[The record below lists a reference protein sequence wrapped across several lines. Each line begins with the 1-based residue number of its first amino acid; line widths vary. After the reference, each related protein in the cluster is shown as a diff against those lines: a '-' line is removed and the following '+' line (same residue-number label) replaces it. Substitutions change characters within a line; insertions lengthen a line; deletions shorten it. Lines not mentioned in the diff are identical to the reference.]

1 MKMSVIPNYSSGDVD
16 KAADKESGG
25 RRLARRIVAHLKKI
39 LQLTINLVLANLGV
53 HLVHP
58 HEVAALPVHA
68 LRDASVVVETLHR
81 ARADTVLA
89 EVVGVQVV
97 LGCHLP

>member
-1 MKMSVIPNYSSGDVD
+1 MF
-16 KAADKESGG
+16 
-25 RRLARRIVAHLKKI
+25 
-39 LQLTINLVLANLGV
+39 ANLGV

-81 ARADTVLA
+81 ARADAVLA

-97 LGCHLP
+97 LGCHLVRDWCQDKLLRRQRA